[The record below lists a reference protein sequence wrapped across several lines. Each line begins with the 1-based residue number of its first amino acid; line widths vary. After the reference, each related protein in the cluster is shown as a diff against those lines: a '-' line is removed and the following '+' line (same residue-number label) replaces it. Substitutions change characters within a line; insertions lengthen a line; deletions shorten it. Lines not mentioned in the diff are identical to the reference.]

1 MANPKPAITF
11 RVNITNRDPALVSDL
26 PPYQTQTVGNE
37 NVAESTSQVTA
48 RSASVPFIAHG
59 NQLNGYTVG
68 GFINNL
74 KNNDTFV
81 VYGLNAYYI
90 KNNFATG
97 SASDILEVVTIDW
110 S

>member
-1 MANPKPAITF
+1 MSSAPVIISKE
-11 RVNITNRDPALVSDL
+11 VNATPQAVWALVSDL

-37 NVAESTSQVTA
+37 TVAESTSQVTA

-74 KNNDTFV
+74 KNNSPTFF
-81 VYGLNAYYI
+81 YTLI
-90 KNNFATG
+90 
-97 SASDILEVVTIDW
+97 VTIRYQNW
-110 S
+110 EHKQ